1 MKITLNT
8 SRIKV
13 LLLKL
18 VKVIIFINNK
28 VMTQENE
35 ELLLKDLCARLPY
48 NVKIHA
54 KGFDLDTNTDIDK
67 VGVLS
72 MIDSDTVVA
81 FTTDD
86 TNCYTYINIHEIKPY
101 LFPLSSMTEEQEQE
115 WYQTWVQPML
125 ERLSPNTRKEDLI
138 LQAKAQWFGTDWLNE
153 NHFDYRGLIPADA
166 AIDATGLDIY

>member
-1 MKITLNT
+1 
-8 SRIKV
+8 
-13 LLLKL
+13 
-18 VKVIIFINNK
+18 
-28 VMTQENE
+28 MTQEE
-35 ELLLKDLCARLPY
+35 KDLLLKDLCSRLPY
-48 NVKIHA
+48 NVRVQVIEVSDFTNEYLPPKIKTVDYLLLGKLSA
-54 KGFDLDTNTDIDK
+54 VVKGYRKD
-67 VGVLS
+67 
-72 MIDSDTVVA
+72 
-81 FTTDD
+81 
-86 TNCYTYINIHEIKPY
+86 EIKPY